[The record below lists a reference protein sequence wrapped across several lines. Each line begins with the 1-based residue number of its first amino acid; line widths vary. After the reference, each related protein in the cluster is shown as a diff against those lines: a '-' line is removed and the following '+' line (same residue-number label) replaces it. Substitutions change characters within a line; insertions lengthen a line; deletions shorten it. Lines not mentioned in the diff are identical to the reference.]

1 MAARP
6 IVLRHGTTEY
16 RASVA
21 DGSSVSVD
29 GSAAIS
35 ARRGSDGAIRLG
47 DDPRRVAWA
56 VAAGDTRWVFLDGEV
71 FRFDIVREGT
81 RVRSGGGHQGPLAS
95 PMPATVVRIQ
105 AAAGAAVKRG
115 QTLVVLE
122 AMKRELPVHA
132 PADGTVVAIR
142 CREGEL
148 VQPGEPLVE
157 FEPARS

>member
-1 MAARP
+1 
-6 IVLRHGTTEY
+6 
-16 RASVA
+16 
-21 DGSSVSVD
+21 
-29 GSAAIS
+29 
-35 ARRGSDGAIRLG
+35 
-47 DDPRRVAWA
+47 
-56 VAAGDTRWVFLDGEV
+56 VFLDGEV
-71 FRFDIVREGT
+71 FRFDVVREGPSTHAIAGSLRTSPST
-81 RVRSGGGHQGPLAS
+81 RASTRSLGTGSASAGHQASLAA

-122 AMKRELPVHA
+122 AMKMELPVHA
-132 PADGTVVAIR
+132 PADGTVVAIK